1 MVGYLLAMPRPT
13 KKATAKK
20 SAKKI
25 IKKVIKKVIKTVTK
39 KVAKKPSKKTAST
52 KALKSR
58 AKKPASSK
66 GRSIVET
73 SSVTWSSAA
82 TGPSFDQVQ
91 LAAYHRWVQGGAS
104 DLDNWLSAEGDLRGK
119 KS

>member
-25 IKKVIKKVIKTVTK
+25 IKKVIKKVT
-39 KVAKKPSKKTAST
+39 KKPSKKTAPT

-119 KS
+119 KN